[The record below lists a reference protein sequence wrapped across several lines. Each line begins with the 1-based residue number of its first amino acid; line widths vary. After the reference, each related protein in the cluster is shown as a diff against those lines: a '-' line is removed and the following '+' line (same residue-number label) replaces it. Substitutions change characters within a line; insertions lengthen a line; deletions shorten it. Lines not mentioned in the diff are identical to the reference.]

1 MERYNTFWR
10 RFGAGLIDG
19 LVLLPVTVALAVVIA
34 HKPGP
39 LTLLLWAVFSGSL
52 GWTYSIAL
60 HAKYG
65 QTFGKMITGVKVLDI
80 TEHRLPT
87 VAQAIWRDSGAIALD
102 VFRITSAFVSG
113 SLGAGSASSLPG
125 RLALYTSN
133 LWFLLEVVTML
144 ANPRRRALHDLIA
157 GTVVVRTRLE
167 PAGVLPFDG
176 GWRDRATLEQ
186 R

>member
-1 MERYNTFWR
+1 MERYRTFWR
-10 RFGAGLIDG
+10 RVGAGSIDG
-19 LVLLPVTVALAVVIA
+19 LVFLPVTVALAVVIA

-39 LTLLLWAVFSGSL
+39 RPLLLWAAFSVSL
-52 GWTYSIAL
+52 GWIYSIAL

-65 QTFGKMITGVKVLDI
+65 QTLGKMITGVKVLDVM
-80 TEHRLPT
+80 EHRLPT
-87 VAQAIWRDSGAIALD
+87 VAQAIWRDSGAIALG
-102 VFRITSAFVSG
+102 VFRIAGAVVSA

-167 PAGVLPFDG
+167 PVGVLPFDG
-176 GWRDRATLEQ
+176 GWREYVTLEP